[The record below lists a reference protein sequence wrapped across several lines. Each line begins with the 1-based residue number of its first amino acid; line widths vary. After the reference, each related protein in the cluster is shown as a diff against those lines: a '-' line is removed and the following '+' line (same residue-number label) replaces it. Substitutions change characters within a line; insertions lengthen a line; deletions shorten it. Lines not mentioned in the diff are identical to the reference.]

1 MTDKQAQPAKPVTQ
15 NATTRYLTKESLQKL
30 LEKLFPGQTDFKI
43 RVRGIPLERRVPFLL
58 SCMLTP
64 EWLQMKEDQWSFTA
78 PTEVKEVSLPRPSLH
93 TYIRHHSIFYG

>member
-43 RVRGIPLERRVPFLL
+43 RN
-58 SCMLTP
+58 
-64 EWLQMKEDQWSFTA
+64 WLQMKEDQWSFTA
-78 PTEVKEVSLPRPSLH
+78 PTEVKELEE
-93 TYIRHHSIFYG
+93 TIAGGNEARHSRRDR